1 MNLETFNIFN
11 EYNLCITSL
20 VKGKSHV
27 RTPQMRF
34 RVGFFAVLEMEHRLV
49 YMAAKCSTNELCPL
63 PTEIFKSRACYE
75 GCKDKC
81 HLCMVPGHFGDVS
94 GHRQPSM

>member
-1 MNLETFNIFN
+1 MNLETVLIFLVNIICVLPL
-11 EYNLCITSL
+11 EIE
-20 VKGKSHV
+20 GKSHV

-34 RVGFFAVLEMEHRLV
+34 RVGYFAVLEMERRLV

-94 GHRQPSM
+94 GHK